1 MKKIARIA
9 LRNIATLFHNNEIEK
24 IKTGFLELFSFL
36 RVDNNRPLYL
46 KKAGK
51 WYHKSLQ
58 LVDSQSAYQ
67 LGWLYENNFY
77 GSINDKIKENK
88 NKAENCLKWLRGLK
102 MLEDT
107 AEKGLDMGQTYLGEF
122 YEKKKQNLKEAVEFY
137 SMAARQK
144 RGYYSHAAYHQLNK
158 LKGKGLI
165 NKDVVIKDIFEYHR
179 NECKYETEEKF
190 EKIL

>member
-1 MKKIARIA
+1 MAVQ
-9 LRNIATLFHNNEIEK
+9 F
-24 IKTGFLELFSFL
+24 
-36 RVDNNRPLYL
+36 DNNNLYAKAKL
-46 KKAGK
+46 GRILIDNKKE
-51 WYHKSLQ
+51 S
-58 LVDSQSAYQ
+58 
-67 LGWLYENNFY
+67 
-77 GSINDKIKENK
+77 
-88 NKAENCLKWLRGLK
+88 RGLK